1 VSRTKWENRDPDY
14 LDPHTG
20 KPIYDRRAKVGIWTA
35 KLKADFFP
43 ARKPTHTQ
51 RLQIAAAVC
60 LILDLSAAHEGFTSG
75 KPLPKDYLPKLN
87 ALKSILA
94 SFRPKAPRK
103 TGQAAKDSG
112 LGLAAIL
119 GGEA

>member
-1 VSRTKWENRDPDY
+1 MSRTKWAQRDPDWTDSNG
-14 LDPHTG
+14 LPV
-20 KPIYDRRAKVGIWTA
+20 YDRKAKVRIWSEKIRA
-35 KLKADFFP
+35 EFFP
-43 ARKPTHTQ
+43 ARKPTQTQ
-51 RLQIAAAVC
+51 RLQIASAIC
-60 LILDLSAAHEGFTSG
+60 LILELSAANQGFTSG
-75 KPLPKDYLPKLN
+75 LSLPKDYLPKLN

-94 SFRPKAPRK
+94 GFRPKAPKTK

>member
-14 LDPHTG
+14 CDLEG
-20 KPIYDRRAKVGIWTA
+20 KPIYDRRARVAIWTA

-43 ARKPTHTQ
+43 ARKPTHAQ

-75 KPLPKDYLPKLN
+75 KALPKDYLPKLN
-87 ALKSILA
+87 ALRAILA
-94 SFRPKAPRK
+94 GFRPKAPK
-103 TGQAAKDSG
+103 GKAVPKDSPS
-112 LGLAAIL
+112 LAAIL
-119 GGEA
+119 GGDA